1 METKTAKS
9 AETRTRIQNAAV
21 ELFARNGYRGTT
33 MRAIAA
39 ESGLSLGNAYYYFP
53 SKEDL
58 VRELAR
64 ELVDAQGRSAR
75 PRLRSGNNL
84 RDNIQAVLDA
94 ALDVLAPFHDCGTVL
109 LRAATGDDEAS
120 DVSRAKEFAL
130 WRQAVAASLPQPPA
144 AIRDDLPELLWLVQ
158 RGLVIFWAHDRSP
171 AAERSR
177 RLAANAASLMARLAV
192 LSRLPVVRHI
202 VDDVIGVVRT
212 VESEPVEKR
221 PKMGS

>member
-1 METKTAKS
+1 METKTPKS
-9 AETRTRIQNAAV
+9 AETRARIQNVAV

-33 MRAIAA
+33 MRSIAA
-39 ESGLSLGNAYYYFP
+39 ASGLSLGNAYYYFP
-53 SKEDL
+53 SKEAL
-58 VRELAR
+58 VRDLAR
-64 ELVDAQGRSAR
+64 GLVDEQVRAAR

-84 RDNIQAVLDA
+84 RDNIQVVFDA
-94 ALDVLAPFHDCGTVL
+94 ALDALAPFHECGTVL
-109 LRAATGDDEAS
+109 LRAAIGNDEAS

-144 AIRDDLPELLWLVQ
+144 AIRGDLPELLWLVQ
-158 RGLVIFWAHDRSP
+158 RGLVIFWAYDGSP
-171 AAERSR
+171 DAERSR

-202 VDDVIGVVRT
+202 VDDVIGVVRN
-212 VESEPVEKR
+212 VESDR